1 MCVINWIGSSD
12 DWALAIH
19 RKNEKELLKY
29 KMHVWFYT
37 SFSYTEV
44 CKIQK
49 KAGWDQA
56 ANSECS
62 GIEKSTFA

>member
-29 KMHVWFYT
+29 KIYVWFYT

-44 CKIQK
+44 CKNLLIYDK
-49 KAGWDQA
+49 HKI
-56 ANSECS
+56 NVS
-62 GIEKSTFA
+62 GTLTVT